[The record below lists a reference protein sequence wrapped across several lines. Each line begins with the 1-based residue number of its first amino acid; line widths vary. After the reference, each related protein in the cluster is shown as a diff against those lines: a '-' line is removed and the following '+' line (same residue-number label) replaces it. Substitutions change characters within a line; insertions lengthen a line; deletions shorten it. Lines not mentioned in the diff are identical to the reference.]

1 MALFSS
7 IMDFLANILVGAI
20 HLSLIDSNKF
30 VLVTYSIVCKSSFFP
45 FWQLALF
52 SVVDNKFVRDSV
64 QFSNESTTFG
74 QAFNDFS
81 RSKKGILYKACCVF
95 FLWEIFFFENLCN
108 QICKF
113 YVLYFL

>member
-1 MALFSS
+1 M
-7 IMDFLANILVGAI
+7 
-20 HLSLIDSNKF
+20 
-30 VLVTYSIVCKSSFFP
+30 SSFFS

-52 SVVDNKFVRDSV
+52 SVVDDKFVRDSV

-81 RSKKGILYKACCVF
+81 RSKKGILYKACC
-95 FLWEIFFFENLCN
+95 FFFIEDLCN

-113 YVLYFL
+113 YMFLYFYNNIAFYGY